1 MARTHRSN
9 SSSASDTDNLPR
21 YFGKHG
27 FPDQDPKKVKKNGSG
42 RFNWGNAFDDIDDL
56 DATAEFNFVHSRRRS
71 NSSSMYTGAPKSSGS
86 EFTEVFDEEDDE

>member
-1 MARTHRSN
+1 MARTHRS
-9 SSSASDTDNLPR
+9 SSSSGSETDNIPR

-42 RFNWGNAFDDIDDL
+42 KFNWGNPFDDIDDI

-71 NSSSMYTGAPKSSGS
+71 NSSSIYNGLARSSGS
-86 EFTEVFDEEDDE
+86 EFNGFFDEEDDQ